1 MIQSVKWF
9 QIRIDEADFKSLMR
23 VCNEEFKFIQAL
35 TIRKQKSVGSNLKYI
50 VLIEFFFEMK
60 YGDIFTKFFSVLK
73 SQFELVKLADKWGA

>member
-23 VCNEEFKFIQAL
+23 VCNEEFNFIQAL

-73 SQFELVKLADKWGA
+73 SQFEIVKLADKWGA